1 MRKFTCYN
9 KFLLGVH
16 NAQIINEKQMKA
28 PSYFHFIEKVIE
40 GQKNGNQTV
49 YDYLALPS
57 QRVGRYTMY
66 FKGKQCM
73 HFYIIAGYWYCIT
86 ELMKH
91 TTDDHPDLPGLH
103 GSLLKAEEIANM
115 TEEIHTQLMKI
126 FRRLLQAIQYCPV
139 RSPQL

>member
-1 MRKFTCYN
+1 MI
-9 KFLLGVH
+9 LLYDK
-16 NAQIINEKQMKA
+16 I
-28 PSYFHFIEKVIE
+28 PLLTLFFI
-40 GQKNGNQTV
+40 
-49 YDYLALPS
+49 
-57 QRVGRYTMY
+57 
-66 FKGKQCM
+66 
-73 HFYIIAGYWYCIT
+73 

-139 RSPQL
+139 NLH